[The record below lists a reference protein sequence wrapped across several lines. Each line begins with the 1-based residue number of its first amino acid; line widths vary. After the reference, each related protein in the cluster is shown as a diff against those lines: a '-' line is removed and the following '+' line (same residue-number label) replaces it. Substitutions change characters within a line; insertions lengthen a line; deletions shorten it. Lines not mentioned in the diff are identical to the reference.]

1 MKQILIQYLVPI
13 LVLAGWGLLSSLCSA
28 VLAKTTQIEGWVT
41 RWPRAALLLGFAR
54 RAGFDVWGLVKDLKR
69 FADSRALI
77 RATLGSLLV
86 GCFLMFACSAAS
98 TSRAKQT
105 ADLLCA
111 SIAGS
116 LHAVKG
122 DPASERLMI
131 ACLDRLER
139 NEAIEDAIALA
150 ASGGSFCAVPVGVA
164 GAPDWLPMRSTGTAG
179 AVQ

>member
-69 FADSRALI
+69 FADSKSLI
-77 RATLGSLLV
+77 RDGAVLLVLLLV
-86 GCFLMFACSAAS
+86 GCSAAS